1 MEMLKTQFDF
11 YTEKP
16 GPKSKR
22 PSREALF
29 SYRKSHSVAD
39 TAKHFKASRASIYR
53 WTTEYLHQ
61 LELEALQNG
70 D

>member
-1 MEMLKTQFDF
+1 MLKTQFAF
-11 YTEKP
+11 KTVKP

-22 PSREALF
+22 PSREELF
-29 SYRKSHSVAD
+29 NYRKTHTASDA
-39 TAKHFKASRASIYR
+39 AKHFGVSRASIYR